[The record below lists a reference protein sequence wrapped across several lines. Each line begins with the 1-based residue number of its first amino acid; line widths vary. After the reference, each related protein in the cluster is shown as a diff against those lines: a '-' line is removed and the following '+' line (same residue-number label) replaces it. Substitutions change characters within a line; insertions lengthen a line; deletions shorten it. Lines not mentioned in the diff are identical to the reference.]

1 MRRILKQ
8 IFLSAVFSLLPFLGH
23 ATETQK
29 MIAKFIITDASQNGV
44 DITPTYLEN
53 GAYFVFYSIENDN
66 SLYMANFFPKADTQS
81 NGAVYSFEN
90 STLEETA
97 DQYKVD
103 IFNFNWRY
111 INTYDSKKG
120 TAKVQVSKIYK
131 PQGIGFVIKIIP
143 ENLDILIYKGY
154 MDGTVDFSSY
164 N

>member
-1 MRRILKQ
+1 MKRIINKFRL
-8 IFLSAVFSLLPFLGH
+8 IALCILLPFAGY
-23 ATETQK
+23 ATENQN
-29 MIAKFIITDASQNGV
+29 MIAKFVITDASQNGV
-44 DITPTYLEN
+44 DVTPTYLEN
-53 GAYFVFYSIENDN
+53 GAYIVFYSIENDN
-66 SLYMANFFPKADTQS
+66 SLYMANFFPKAETQS
-81 NGAVYSFEN
+81 YGAVYSFEN

-97 DQYKVD
+97 EQYKVD